1 MSGWVSVCVHVCVS
15 VCVSLV
21 LSASSPGTGA
31 IRLWRSFKQLLS
43 LNVEQLMRPLGT
55 SRRTEEEEEKKQPPA
70 RAKSKQKLQDSL
82 EFSFWPQIQ
91 LTSRK
96 YLFAH
101 GAKRERDRKRRR
113 RKRSRRRQT
122 GD

>member
-1 MSGWVSVCVHVCVS
+1 MSGWVCVSVCVHVCVS

-55 SRRTEEEEEKKQPPA
+55 SRRRRGEGEEEKKQTP
-70 RAKSKQKLQDSL
+70 RQERNL
-82 EFSFWPQIQ
+82 
-91 LTSRK
+91 SRNYK
-96 YLFAH
+96 IHLNF
-101 GAKRERDRKRRR
+101 
-113 RKRSRRRQT
+113 RS
-122 GD
+122 GLKFN

>member
-1 MSGWVSVCVHVCVS
+1 MSGWVCVSVCVH

-55 SRRTEEEEEKKQPPA
+55 SRRTEEEEEKKGKRRRSKPPA
-70 RAKSKQKLQDSL
+70 RAKSKQKLQNSL

-101 GAKRERDRKRRR
+101 GAERKKEREKEEEEEP
-113 RKRSRRRQT
+113 
-122 GD
+122 